1 MGCSAQS
8 GSGSL
13 IAHGLYVSDV
23 RGNLAVYACAHVN
36 LCQPINITT
45 SVILKKRF
53 GSGSLIFRGQVEGKR
68 TQT

>member
-45 SVILKKRF
+45 SVILKK
-53 GSGSLIFRGQVEGKR
+53 GLVQVL
-68 TQT
+68 